1 MNERELDCERIERL
15 LSAATAQLEGDW
27 LLVGGA
33 LVSIWL
39 EPRRVTEDVDLIGL
53 AGTAAERMALME
65 LAESQGLPV
74 EAVNS
79 AADFF
84 VRRIPGW
91 RNEIRLLRSGASAR
105 IHRPTPT
112 LFLLLKIGRL
122 SEQDL
127 GDCMLLRTYEAKRM
141 AKGGHE
147 DALDTQRV
155 LDAIAALPPTG
166 DQALATRRD
175 TLRSALEA
183 PAPEAG
189 SARADG

>member
-1 MNERELDCERIERL
+1 MDDRELDRERIERL
-15 LSAATAQLEGDW
+15 LLAATAQLEGDW

-53 AGTAAERMALME
+53 AGTAQERMALMQ
-65 LAESQGLPV
+65 LAESQGLPI

-84 VRRIPGW
+84 VHRIPGW
-91 RNEIRLLRSGASAR
+91 RDEIRLLRSGANAR

-127 GDCMLLRTYEAKRM
+127 GDCMLLRKYEARCI
-141 AKGGHE
+141 AEGNHE
-147 DALDTQRV
+147 DALDTRRV
-155 LDAIAALPPTG
+155 LDAVAALAPTV
-166 DQALATRRD
+166 DEALATRRD
-175 TLRSALEA
+175 TLRAALEA
-183 PAPEAG
+183 SAPKSG
-189 SARADG
+189 SAR